1 MLHEAHN
8 IGEQMAKGHSGRIV
22 IEVDP
27 ALKRELYGALA
38 VDDSTMKDWFLA
50 HAGEYL
56 SSRNKNATKKAVE
69 K

>member
-1 MLHEAHN
+1 
-8 IGEQMAKGHSGRIV
+8 V

-38 VDDSTMKDWFLA
+38 VDDSTLKEWFLA
-50 HAGEYL
+50 HVGEYL
-56 SSRNKNATKKAVE
+56 NSKNKNAVQKAVN

>member
-1 MLHEAHN
+1 
-8 IGEQMAKGHSGRIV
+8 MAKGRSGRIV

-38 VDDSTMKDWFLA
+38 VDDSTLKEWFLA
-50 HAGEYL
+50 HVGEYL
-56 SSRNKNATKKAVE
+56 NSKNKNAVQKAVN

>member
-1 MLHEAHN
+1 
-8 IGEQMAKGHSGRIV
+8 MAKGHSGRIV

-38 VDDSTMKDWFLA
+38 VDDSTLKEWFLG
-50 HAGEYL
+50 HVGDYL
-56 SSRNKNATKKAVE
+56 NSKNKTVAKKAIN

>member
-1 MLHEAHN
+1 
-8 IGEQMAKGHSGRIV
+8 MAKGHSGRIV

-38 VDDSTMKDWFLA
+38 VDDSTMKEWFLS

-56 SSRNKNATKKAVE
+56 NSKNKNYTKKAVN